1 VISLALPPGLRVGHW
16 TDAEARTGCT
26 VVLFP
31 DGTVASAEVRGGAP
45 ASRELDLL
53 DPQRTVTRIDAALL
67 TGGSAFGLA
76 AADGVMRFCEERGM
90 GFPTAAGPVPIV
102 PALAIF
108 DLLEGDATGRPDAV
122 AGYAACE
129 AAHADRV
136 ELGLVGAGTGATLA
150 KWRGRE
156 HARLGGIGGAVVR
169 DGDLFVLALVVV
181 NAFGDLLDG
190 PDRDDV
196 TPRVPPPLQSAPDV
210 AFGNTTI
217 GVLVTNGILTKG
229 DCLLVAQSGH
239 DGMARALSPAHTTAD
254 GDALIAA
261 ATGELTEEAVG
272 VEAVRALAAAA
283 VERAIRT
290 APPPAAL
297 FS

>member
-1 VISLALPPGLRVGHW
+1 VLTEVAGVRVGHW
-16 TDAEARTGCT
+16 THLEARTGCT

-45 ASRELDLL
+45 ATRELDLL
-53 DPQRTVTRIDAALL
+53 HPQRTVTRIDALVL

-76 AADGVMRFCEERGM
+76 SADGVMRFCEERGM

-108 DLLEGDATGRPDAV
+108 DLLEGDATLRPDAN

-129 AAHADRV
+129 AARDGTV

-156 HARLGGIGGAVVR
+156 HARRGGIGGAVVR
-169 DGDLFVLALVVV
+169 DGDLFVVAFVVV

-190 PDRDDV
+190 PDRDEAM
-196 TPRVPPPLQSAPDV
+196 PRVPPPLQSAPDV

-217 GVLVTNGILTKG
+217 GVVTTNATLAKG

-239 DGMARALSPAHTTAD
+239 DGMARALAPAHTTAD

-261 ATGELTEEAVG
+261 ATGELADGAAG

-283 VERAIRT
+283 VERAIRA
-290 APPPAAL
+290 APPSA
-297 FS
+297 